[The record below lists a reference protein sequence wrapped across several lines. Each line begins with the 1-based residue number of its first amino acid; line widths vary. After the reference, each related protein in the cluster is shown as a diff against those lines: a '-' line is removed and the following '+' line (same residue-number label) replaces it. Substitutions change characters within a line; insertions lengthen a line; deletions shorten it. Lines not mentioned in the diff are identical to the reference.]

1 MVYGWLIDRVTDST
15 IQGLTNW
22 LIDLWLVDWQT
33 SWLYCLGTDQLTE
46 WLMAGCLK
54 EKLTPLSWNWPN
66 NWMIYGS
73 FIDRITDST
82 VRTDQLNWLYCPET
96 DQLTEWLM
104 VGWLIGWLTDST
116 VRRLTNTLNDYF
128 IAVWLTNKPTLL
140 SEDWQT
146 YWMLTG

>member
-33 SWLYCLGTDQLTE
+33 SWLYSLGTDQLTE

-82 VRTDQLNWLYCPET
+82 VRTDQLNWLYCSET

-128 IAVWLTNKPTLL
+128 IAVWLTNKLTLL

>member
-33 SWLYCLGTDQLTE
+33 SWLYCLATDQLTE